1 MRSLDLLLIT
11 NPHGPLVL
19 LLAGP
24 GGWGLPHNAPPQAH
38 WWQVTTPVN
47 QAAAHFGLVTTTM
60 RCLRIVDDEQANEAR
75 CYYGLEL
82 RGEPGPTLEGQRWV
96 SRADLADLKL
106 ASAEQR
112 EILDGWLSGPPS
124 RVPWYN
130 SGFAASTEIWA
141 VEQLINLGQP
151 PSGPVEQLRSWER
164 SALWRVVSTRAFRRW
179 E

>member
-124 RVPWYN
+124 PSPRPLC
-130 SGFAASTEIWA
+130 A
-141 VEQLINLGQP
+141 QP
-151 PSGPVEQLRSWER
+151 TSARG
-164 SALWRVVSTRAFRRW
+164 SALRLAQS
-179 E
+179 